1 MGHWSST
8 TGRGHEVAG
17 EKQSFGGASGYTAF
31 LGVVAF
37 WAAASSGHAPYVRVL
52 AGISAA
58 AAALHLGLLLF
69 RRRRDRRSVAAA
81 AAAADR

>member
-1 MGHWSST
+1 M
-8 TGRGHEVAG
+8 AG
-17 EKQSFGGASGYTAF
+17 EKQSYGGASGYTAF

-37 WAAASSGHAPYVRVL
+37 WAAASSGNEPYVRVL

-69 RRRRDRRSVAAA
+69 RRGRDRRSAAD

>member
-1 MGHWSST
+1 M
-8 TGRGHEVAG
+8 AG
-17 EKQSFGGASGYTAF
+17 EKQSYGGASGYTAF

-37 WAAASSGHAPYVRVL
+37 WAAASSGNEPYVRVL

-69 RRRRDRRSVAAA
+69 RRGRGRRSAAD

>member
-1 MGHWSST
+1 M
-8 TGRGHEVAG
+8 AA
-17 EKQSFGGASGYTAF
+17 EKQSYRDTPGYMAF

-37 WAAASSGHAPYVRVL
+37 WAAASSGNEPYVRVL

-69 RRRRDRRSVAAA
+69 RRRRGRRS
-81 AAAADR
+81 AADALDR

>member
-1 MGHWSST
+1 M
-8 TGRGHEVAG
+8 AG
-17 EKQSFGGASGYTAF
+17 EKQSYGGASGYTAF

-37 WAAASSGHAPYVRVL
+37 WAAASSGNEPYVRVL

-69 RRRRDRRSVAAA
+69 RRRRGRSSAAA
-81 AAAADR
+81 ALDR

>member
-1 MGHWSST
+1 M
-8 TGRGHEVAG
+8 AA
-17 EKQSFGGASGYTAF
+17 EKQSYRGAPGYTAF

-37 WAAASSGHAPYVRVL
+37 WAAASSGNEPCVRVL

-69 RRRRDRRSVAAA
+69 RRRRDLRSA

>member
-1 MGHWSST
+1 M
-8 TGRGHEVAG
+8 AA
-17 EKQSFGGASGYTAF
+17 EKQSYRGTAGYTAF

-37 WAAASSGHAPYVRVL
+37 WAAASSGNEPYVRVL

-69 RRRRDRRSVAAA
+69 RRRRDRRSAAA
-81 AAAADR
+81 ANL